1 MNYLETIKNITKDKN
16 RKTEN
21 LVFLVILL
29 VIFLISIKYIFDD
42 NSGEKKSSNSN
53 NTSSNSSIN
62 SNSSTVNNTTISTNF
77 SSTTELETK
86 LSNILS
92 QISGISEVSV
102 VLTYSKDTTTIP
114 VYNTKEQEKSGETT
128 TEKSVAYN
136 EEDGNKIAIVQS
148 VELPKVEGVIVVAKG
163 ADTVEMKSKIS
174 TAISNLTSVPTYKIQ
189 VFEK

>member
-21 LVFLVILL
+21 LIFLVILL
-29 VIFLISIKYIFDD
+29 VIFLISIKYIFDG
-42 NSGEKKSSNSN
+42 NSNEKKSSNSN
-53 NTSSNSSIN
+53 STSSNSSIN
-62 SNSSTVNNTTISTNF
+62 SSSSTIDTSKNF
-77 SSTTELETK
+77 SSTTELENK

-114 VYNTKEQEKSGETT
+114 IYNTKEQEKSGETT

-136 EEDGNKIAIVQS
+136 EEDGNKTAIVQS
-148 VELPKVEGVIVVAKG
+148 VELPKVEGAIVVAKG